1 MHAAANSESAK
12 TLKLHPAP
20 APSPATLN
28 GPRLPRPQDPDPC
41 RPARLDPGKQLVP
54 GPPQSIDF
62 ISQMKTPPP
71 KRWLAPQ
78 AAARPAEDPRKA
90 VALERFNDN
99 KLIVKEILA
108 TLQGLHSDL
117 RMHLQVKE
125 ELQEQVEALE
135 GRERALASK
144 IDSQHL
150 RTTIEIEQLE

>member
-1 MHAAANSESAK
+1 
-12 TLKLHPAP
+12 
-20 APSPATLN
+20 
-28 GPRLPRPQDPDPC
+28 
-41 RPARLDPGKQLVP
+41 
-54 GPPQSIDF
+54 
-62 ISQMKTPPP
+62 MKTPPP

-78 AAARPAEDPRKA
+78 AAARPAEDSRKA